1 MLWLPRKP
9 FEEPDAIEQV
19 VVYDLLD
26 KRGYEA
32 FNALIA
38 QNGRTLKVLDIEERH
53 VAEKKSFD
61 RQGVEVDFSPAQ
73 LVCRIRY
80 VIGRQAYLAQG
91 AAGAKTA
98 EK

>member
-1 MLWLPRKP
+1 MLWLSRKP

-19 VVYDLLD
+19 GVYNLLD
-26 KRGYEA
+26 RRGKEA

-61 RQGVEVDFSPAQ
+61 RQGIEIDFSPAQ
-73 LVCRIRY
+73 LVARVRY
-80 VIGRQAYLAQG
+80 VIGRQAHLAQG
-91 AAGAKTA
+91 KNDDSQADK
-98 EK
+98 